1 MYYIIY
7 IINTYI
13 LYYIY
18 LIIYYILNT
27 LHVLQNIC
35 LNINT

>member
-7 IINTYI
+7 I
-13 LYYIY
+13 YIY
-18 LIIYYILNT
+18 IYIYICIILYILNT

-35 LNINT
+35 LNINA